1 VVEAG
6 QTVSAG
12 DACIVIEA
20 MKMLHTLT
28 SPVDG
33 TVDEV
38 TVAVGD
44 QVASAQLLVTFDTGT
59 SDGGTSDNEESTP

>member
-1 VVEAG
+1 VSTETEVKMGAWAG
-6 QTVSAG
+6 F
-12 DACIVIEA
+12 E
-20 MKMLHTLT
+20 LPPL
-28 SPVDG
+28 DG

-59 SDGGTSDNEESTP
+59 SDTGTSETGTSDNEESTP